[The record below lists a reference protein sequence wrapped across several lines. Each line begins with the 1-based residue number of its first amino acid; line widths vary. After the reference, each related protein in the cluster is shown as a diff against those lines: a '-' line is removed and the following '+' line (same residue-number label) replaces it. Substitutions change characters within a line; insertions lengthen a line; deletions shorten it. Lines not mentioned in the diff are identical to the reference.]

1 MRFLRNV
8 CPKKNFR
15 RRQSFGYCEKII
27 AVDYEHLSKKEYS
40 SRLRNLVSKML
51 QKDPKKRPSSY
62 DLEHNLVPELQ
73 NQINQSTS
81 PIEQDTEISSD
92 VRSNIYN
99 YSTDNLSMI
108 LQPGIS
114 HQTKIR
120 QIATGDSL
128 ILVLTQGYL

>member
-1 MRFLRNV
+1 MCAR
-8 CPKKNFR
+8 KKCFDGDNPLAIVK
-15 RRQSFGYCEKII
+15 KII

-81 PIEQDTEISSD
+81 PIEQDSEISSD

-114 HQTKIR
+114 HKTKIR

-128 ILVLTQGYL
+128 ILVLTQGNL